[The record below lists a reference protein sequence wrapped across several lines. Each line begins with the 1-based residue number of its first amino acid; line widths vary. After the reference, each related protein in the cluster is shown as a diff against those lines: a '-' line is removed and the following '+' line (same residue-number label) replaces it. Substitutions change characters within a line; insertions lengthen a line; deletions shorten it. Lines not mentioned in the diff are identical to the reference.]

1 MRPPSRF
8 YALPPIFHEPFA
20 ATGVLTPAHRMIDVT
35 LLSVFLVGLLGGLH
49 CAGMCGGIVAVMGA
63 TAGGSAKP
71 ADGAPGPTRPADP
84 PRPGDAASSAA
95 RRLAAIGVRVQ
106 PLARPARLVLGYNL
120 GRITSYAVAG
130 ALAGAIGS
138 SATLVRQVLPVQQ
151 AGFIAANLLLIAMG
165 LSLTG
170 AWRGLSVLEGAGAGL
185 WRRLQPLA
193 ARSLAADSVA
203 RAWRAGLVWG
213 WVPCG
218 MVYGVLMAALLSG
231 SALRGAALL
240 LAFGAGTL
248 PALLALGGSAAIA
261 RRWLTSPRLRVAAGV
276 LITAFGVA
284 GLARLDPLVHLHR
297 VVDACLT
304 LF

>member
-1 MRPPSRF
+1 
-8 YALPPIFHEPFA
+8 
-20 ATGVLTPAHRMIDVT
+20 MIDVT

-63 TAGGSAKP
+63 SAGTDRGRA
-71 ADGAPGPTRPADP
+71 AA
-84 PRPGDAASSAA
+84 GDAAHRHPEGARAA
-95 RRLAAIGVRVQ
+95 PAGTALRRLAAIGVRVEAM
-106 PLARPARLVLGYNL
+106 ARPARLVLGYNL

-151 AGFIAANLLLIAMG
+151 VGFIAANLLLIAMG
-165 LSLTG
+165 LSLAG

-193 ARSLAADSVA
+193 SRSLAADSVA
-203 RAWRAGLVWG
+203 SAWRAGLIWG

-218 MVYGVLMAALLSG
+218 MVYGVLMAALISG

-261 RRWLTSPRLRVAAGV
+261 RRWLVSPRLRTAAGA
-276 LITAFGVA
+276 LIVAFGVA
-284 GLARLDPLVHLHR
+284 GLARIDPLAHLHR